1 MNDPYRVVF
10 PSLAAPSAYF
20 DRKFKGSRQ
29 DFFAAQDVSAT
40 LYVGN
45 LSFFT
50 SEEQIYQLF
59 SKCGTIKVRDEYRK
73 DYDAGRGGWS
83 PASETEY
90 VTFEMQQEMR
100 LVKQTETYN
109 FAGAGVPTGARDD
122 YYQAEQTQQSFPSYR
137 SKRREREEEE
147 NSSKRREREDE
158 DNDGEGYTDEFGRFR
173 RYRNTDE

>member
-1 MNDPYRVVF
+1 M
-10 PSLAAPSAYF
+10 AAESQA
-20 DRKFKGSRQ
+20 GQ
-29 DFFAAQDVSAT
+29 
-40 LYVGN
+40 
-45 LSFFT
+45 
-50 SEEQIYQLF
+50 
-59 SKCGTIKVRDEYRK
+59 VRDEYRK

-109 FAGAGVPTGARDD
+109 FAGAGVPTCARDD

-158 DNDGEGYTDEFGRFR
+158 DNDGEGYTDEFGR
-173 RYRNTDE
+173 YRNTDEYIIIAHNLFAPPNTIQNGKANYCGRYAVDVESDRK